1 MKFGLGMIDGFLIRV
16 PNEMFWLLIGESGGN
31 IGFAVNINKL
41 GLPIRESS
49 KLFLNKIFKI
59 ITSEVSL
66 NIFGDRGKNLV
77 NFT

>member
-1 MKFGLGMIDGFLIRV
+1 MKFGFGTIDRFLIRV
-16 PNEMFWLLIGESGGN
+16 PNEMLWLLIGESSGN
-31 IGFAVNINKL
+31 IGFAVNINEL

>member
-1 MKFGLGMIDGFLIRV
+1 ML
-16 PNEMFWLLIGESGGN
+16 WLLIGESSGN
-31 IGFAVNINKL
+31 IGFAVNINEL

-66 NIFGDRGKNLV
+66 NIFGD
-77 NFT
+77 